1 MSAQEPISSKRLEQL
16 RSAKAVAVKNF
27 LQAKSF
33 LEATPQI
40 ARALRSTARA
50 TATADPGLNIV
61 GVGIGRKRVGG
72 KLTARTCVRVYV
84 QRKLPKRA
92 MAAESMV
99 PARLDGVETDVIET
113 GAFRALALSAAIQQA
128 RSRLRP
134 LKAGCSI
141 GFAFPPPKDRF
152 VMAGTLGAI
161 VERGGVFYLL
171 SNNHVLADEGQ
182 LAAGAPIYQPGLLDG
197 GNAATDQ
204 VATLTQ
210 FVPLLAAGNTVD
222 AALAQADGPA
232 LVSRKF
238 VSGVTLKSVSPLD
251 ATVNLAVHKMGR
263 TTGYTRGTIE
273 DVSAD
278 VKVGYDTGEYTFS
291 NQIIINGL
299 AQQAFSD
306 SGDSGSLIVARTSGR
321 ATGLLFAGSTSYTIA
336 NHIGAVLTALGV
348 ALVR

>member
-1 MSAQEPISSKRLEQL
+1 
-16 RSAKAVAVKNF
+16 
-27 LQAKSF
+27 
-33 LEATPQI
+33 
-40 ARALRSTARA
+40 
-50 TATADPGLNIV
+50 
-61 GVGIGRKRVGG
+61 
-72 KLTARTCVRVYV
+72 
-84 QRKLPKRA
+84 
-92 MAAESMV
+92 
-99 PARLDGVETDVIET
+99 
-113 GAFRALALSAAIQQA
+113 
-128 RSRLRP
+128 
-134 LKAGCSI
+134 
-141 GFAFPPPKDRF
+141 
-152 VMAGTLGAI
+152 MAGTLGAI

-238 VSGVTLKSVSPLD
+238 VSGVTLKSVTPLD

-299 AQQAFSD
+299 GSQAFSD